1 MINLA
6 NVSKNYGKRI
16 LFNNVNLS
24 INDNEK
30 IGLIGPNGA
39 GKSTLFS
46 IILQEAE
53 PSSGKVQVNKNI
65 RIGYLPQESSFKS
78 NNTVLQELMEG
89 DITLC
94 NLKQEKDFLEKTNE
108 AGSLRYADV
117 MHSLEHLGYFEL
129 EYKAKKI
136 LMGLG
141 FKEKDF
147 NRNISELSGGW
158 QMRTLLAR
166 LLNFRYDILLLDEP
180 TNYLDLNAAL
190 WFKDYLRS
198 FEGTF
203 IMISHDKTY
212 LNEVT
217 NFTLILENGS
227 LTKVKGS
234 YEHYQQIRAEQRIHL
249 LKQYKEQEKKKE
261 QLKVFISRFHA
272 QPNKASQVRAKKKF
286 LEELPEI
293 QVPDE
298 LRRSINGFRFPETK
312 KSGYRVMSLEKIC
325 KSYGDL
331 IVYKDFDFEICQGE
345 KAVLAGDNG
354 AGKSTLLKIL
364 AGVIE
369 TNSGRRVIG
378 HNVEVGYFSQTR
390 LDVLNPDNTVL
401 KEAYSAAAMSVREET
416 IRTILGAFFFRG
428 DDVEK
433 QVKVISGGEKSRL
446 ILAKLLINPPNLL
459 LLDEPT
465 THLDVDA
472 IDALVY
478 ALKEYQG
485 TIVFISHD
493 IYFVKSLANTVYE
506 VKNGAVRKFPGDFDY
521 YLDKKNSSV
530 GGFQDKPSVKE
541 SKFKSH
547 IEEARFKAKQAELL
561 RRQEEK
567 RVKAHNFELNK
578 QLNSLKELKD
588 KLEMEHY
595 AKARVLSNPRSYRQ
609 EQTVIEYGRRLKEIE
624 KQLVDIE
631 NRVSEIKA
639 NLIK

>member
-6 NVSKNYGKRI
+6 NVSKNYGNRI

-227 LTKVKGS
+227 LTKVK
-234 YEHYQQIRAEQRIHL
+234 
-249 LKQYKEQEKKKE
+249 
-261 QLKVFISRFHA
+261 
-272 QPNKASQVRAKKKF
+272 
-286 LEELPEI
+286 
-293 QVPDE
+293 
-298 LRRSINGFRFPETK
+298 
-312 KSGYRVMSLEKIC
+312 
-325 KSYGDL
+325 
-331 IVYKDFDFEICQGE
+331 
-345 KAVLAGDNG
+345 
-354 AGKSTLLKIL
+354 
-364 AGVIE
+364 
-369 TNSGRRVIG
+369 
-378 HNVEVGYFSQTR
+378 
-390 LDVLNPDNTVL
+390 
-401 KEAYSAAAMSVREET
+401 
-416 IRTILGAFFFRG
+416 
-428 DDVEK
+428 
-433 QVKVISGGEKSRL
+433 
-446 ILAKLLINPPNLL
+446 
-459 LLDEPT
+459 
-465 THLDVDA
+465 
-472 IDALVY
+472 
-478 ALKEYQG
+478 
-485 TIVFISHD
+485 
-493 IYFVKSLANTVYE
+493 
-506 VKNGAVRKFPGDFDY
+506 
-521 YLDKKNSSV
+521 
-530 GGFQDKPSVKE
+530 
-541 SKFKSH
+541 
-547 IEEARFKAKQAELL
+547 
-561 RRQEEK
+561 
-567 RVKAHNFELNK
+567 
-578 QLNSLKELKD
+578 
-588 KLEMEHY
+588 
-595 AKARVLSNPRSYRQ
+595 
-609 EQTVIEYGRRLKEIE
+609 
-624 KQLVDIE
+624 
-631 NRVSEIKA
+631 
-639 NLIK
+639 